1 MCPSICHR
9 WDSPL
14 VDLFFSNQ
22 YLQITTAVPSTS
34 VYGFGEQ
41 EHLSFKHNMDF
52 VTYGMFT
59 RDQAP
64 TVIHFMQ
71 HFALTCCKRRWQ
83 GRALLREHLCLYG
96 NSADVNQWQIRNVTG
111 FAGVISFN

>member
-1 MCPSICHR
+1 MSKLTMSPSACHR

-34 VYGFGEQ
+34 VYGFGEH
-41 EHLSFKHNMDF
+41 EHVSFKHSMDF
-52 VTYGMFT
+52 VTYGMYS

-64 TVIHFMQ
+64 TVTHFGQ
-71 HFALTCCKRRWQ
+71 GFALSLCHKEGVARHPR
-83 GRALLREHLCLYG
+83 GHLSWWG
-96 NSADVNQWQIRNVTG
+96 NTADG
-111 FAGVISFN
+111 K